1 MVFPF
6 DLQHRR
12 DCQSKQAQ
20 RSHRIRSLT
29 AYHGPFSVLERE
41 ILQKPIQELVQ
52 DVQKSATQ
60 PIDVLKTYGKVAL
73 KAHESTNCLTEV
85 MLESAEGWLKEGS
98 INLKG
103 PLAGIPVSLKD
114 SLHVAGYD
122 SCIGYSMHTNKPS
135 VEDGPVVRLLKDA
148 GAVPYVKTNLPIT
161 LPSVEDGPVVRL
173 LKDAGAV
180 PYVKTNLPITLL
192 SFESTNDVWGRTTNP
207 HNSKYSP
214 GGSTGGESALLA
226 FGGRIG
232 IGSDVAGSVRVPAH
246 FSGCYSL
253 RCSTGRWPKMGI
265 TTSMPGQEGI
275 PSVFSPMA
283 RTLNDLTY
291 FTRSIVEMKPVF
303 SPMARTLNDLTYF
316 TRSIV
321 EMKPWNYDYT
331 VHPIPWRHDVE
342 KEFLEKKKLRVGI
355 MRTDGVVDP
364 SPACLRA
371 VEMVEDALRRSGHE
385 IVEVDLPHLR
395 EILRVASLAL
405 NSDGCLTYSSFLR
418 PGEWV
423 DAGAAQLSY
432 LASMWRMWRPTRYL
446 YYLWVKYVRRDAL
459 WADLVRDF
467 RPQSAFEAWKLV
479 SQREKIR
486 LAWFDW
492 WEAAEVDFLVT
503 PPNATPAVPHDGMGE
518 AVSSCGYTFM
528 FNLLDY
534 SAGVV
539 PVTHVDKNL
548 DQLPKDFKLSRLN
561 GVARGAYKL
570 YDATAMHGLPVG
582 VQVVGRR
589 LEEEKVLSLM
599 QRVEDALG
607 DDKYELLEID

>member
-12 DCQSKQAQ
+12 DCQSKHAQ

-52 DVQKSATQ
+52 DVQNSATQ

-122 SCIGYSMHTNKPS
+122 SCIGYSMHTN
-135 VEDGPVVRLLKDA
+135 
-148 GAVPYVKTNLPIT
+148 
-161 LPSVEDGPVVRL
+161 
-173 LKDAGAV
+173 
-180 PYVKTNLPITLL
+180 
-192 SFESTNDVWGRTTNP
+192 
-207 HNSKYSP
+207 
-214 GGSTGGESALLA
+214 
-226 FGGRIG
+226 
-232 IGSDVAGSVRVPAH
+232 
-246 FSGCYSL
+246 
-253 RCSTGRWPKMGI
+253 
-265 TTSMPGQEGI
+265 
-275 PSVFSPMA
+275 
-283 RTLNDLTY
+283 
-291 FTRSIVEMKPVF
+291 KPVF

-371 VEMVEDALRRSGHE
+371 VEMVEDALRREGHE

-432 LASMWRMWRPTRYL
+432 LASMWRPTRYL

-534 SAGVV
+534 SAGVL